1 MVLSSSERDDLVQRV
16 ERTLERS
23 RSRARVPRVSREV
36 IRDAVDRTLGALPAE
51 GRAAEDVV
59 SSGEGTAVLAAVSI
73 PDLASR
79 ARRAMEQAGMTVSAL
94 ATATEGRYTVV
105 TLQVPLAA
113 AAQVRAAAQAL
124 GARFSWRGD
133 GR

>member
-23 RSRARVPRVSREV
+23 RSRARVPRVSREM
-36 IRDAVDRTLGALPAE
+36 IRDVVDRTLGALPAE
-51 GRAAEDVV
+51 VRGVEDAV
-59 SSGEGTAVLAAVSI
+59 SRGEGTAVLAAVST

-79 ARRAMEQAGMTVSAL
+79 ARRAVEQAGMTVSAL

>member
-1 MVLSSSERDDLVQRV
+1 MVLSSSERDDLVERV

-23 RSRARVPRVSREV
+23 RVRARVPRVSRAV
-36 IRDAVDRTLGALPAE
+36 IRDAVDRTLGALPAVMHATE
-51 GRAAEDVV
+51 AAV
-59 SSGEGTAVLAAVSI
+59 SSGEGTAVLAAVST

-79 ARRAMEQAGMTVSAL
+79 VRRAMEQAGHKVSAL

-105 TLQVPLAA
+105 TLQLPLAA

>member
-1 MVLSSSERDDLVQRV
+1 MVWSSSERDDLVQRV

-23 RSRARVPRVSREV
+23 RSRARVSREV
-36 IRDAVDRTLGALPAE
+36 IRDAVDRTLGALPAAV
-51 GRAAEDVV
+51 RATEDAV
-59 SSGEGTAVLAAVSI
+59 SSGEGTAVLAAVST

-79 ARRAMEQAGMTVSAL
+79 VRRAMEQAGLTVSAL

-105 TLQVPLAA
+105 TLQLPLAA

>member
-16 ERTLERS
+16 EHTLERS
-23 RSRARVPRVSREV
+23 RSRTRVPRVSREV
-36 IRDAVDRTLGALPAE
+36 IRDAVDRTLGALPASV
-51 GRAAEDVV
+51 GAAEEPVPA
-59 SSGEGTAVLAAVSI
+59 GEGVAVLAAVST

-79 ARRAMEQAGMTVSAL
+79 VRRAVEKEGVAVMSMAA
-94 ATATEGRYTVV
+94 ATEGRYTVV
-105 TLQVPLAA
+105 TLQLPLAA
-113 AAQVRAAAQAL
+113 AAQVRAAAQTL